1 MNPPPGFSLRRRLT
15 LAVAGVLA
23 VSLSAFSFVLD
34 TAFHRALREQFDWRL
49 AQDARAVATMV
60 EDHGEGGWEFES
72 GPLLGFEPGPG
83 AAYFQVWTDGGKTI
97 GRSPSLGESDLP
109 RDGVEAGMDHGVLPD
124 GRRGRWLRVE
134 LEPRR
139 DPEVE
144 TTLFGRKVTV
154 VVARGTDEIDAEMSK
169 LRWLLWGSALTA
181 MVLASLAGAVAVRRS
196 LTPVE
201 RLGARIDAIDA
212 RRLGERLPT
221 EGIPAELGSAVVKLN
236 ELLARLQASFERERR
251 FGADASHE
259 LRTPLAGLRNI
270 LEVARSR
277 ERPAAAYRAAIDEA
291 LAVTRQ
297 LSALVESLLALA
309 RLDAR
314 QERPAREPVALT
326 ELVRECYGAC
336 AERSRQRG
344 LRFENRVPPGEGIAS
359 DRERLRII
367 VQNLVSNAIDYTAEH
382 GTVVVDSDPARG
394 LLLEVRDSG
403 PAIPESALDEI
414 FDRFYRLDPSR
425 SSKGEHWGIGLAL
438 ARAMSETLDLTLS
451 VKNEVGGWV
460 AFELRT
466 KVAPPAVMGPAS
478 RSDEGVQDSAW
489 QA

>member
-1 MNPPPGFSLRRRLT
+1 LKPPPGFSLRRRLT

-23 VSLSAFSFVLD
+23 VSLSAFSVVLD
-34 TAFHRALREQFDWRL
+34 TAFHRGLREQFDARL

-72 GPLLGFEPGPG
+72 GPLLGFEAGPG
-83 AAYFQVWTDGGKTI
+83 AAYFQVWTDRGKTI

-144 TTLFGRKVTV
+144 TSLFGRKVTV
-154 VVARGTDEIDAEMSK
+154 VVARSTDEIDAAMSR

-181 MVLASLAGAVAVRRS
+181 MVLASLAGAVAVRRG
-196 LTPVE
+196 LIPVE
-201 RLGARIDAIDA
+201 RLGARIDSIDA
-212 RRLGERLPT
+212 RRLDERLPT
-221 EGIPAELGSAVVKLN
+221 EGIPTELGSAVVKLN

-277 ERPAAAYRAAIDEA
+277 DRTAAAYRDAIDDA
-291 LAVTRQ
+291 LSVTRQ
-297 LSALVESLLALA
+297 LSALVETLLTLA

-314 QERPAREPVALT
+314 QETPARESVELA
-326 ELVRECYGAC
+326 ELVRECYTSFEG
-336 AERSRQRG
+336 RSRQRG
-344 LRFENRVPPGEGIAS
+344 LRFENRVPAGEGVSS
-359 DRERLRII
+359 DRERLRIVI
-367 VQNLVSNAIDYTAEH
+367 QNLVSNAIDYTAER
-382 GTVVVDSDPARG
+382 GTVIVKSDPARG
-394 LLLEVRDSG
+394 VLLEVRDSG
-403 PAIPESALDEI
+403 PPIPESALDEI
-414 FDRFYRLDPSR
+414 FERFYRLDPSR
-425 SSKGEHWGIGLAL
+425 SSTGEHWGIGLAL

-451 VKNEVGGWV
+451 ARNDEGGWV
-460 AFELRT
+460 SFELRT
-466 KVAPPAVMGPAS
+466 NAARMDPRSAANNSLEAVQ
-478 RSDEGVQDSAW
+478 ESAW